1 MEGGKNNAKVEE
13 ANKQPCSWAADRF
26 PCSREAWA
34 AHSNRDGKLL
44 RADAQ
49 EKEGED
55 PKREGAVLAIP
66 RRGGREG
73 LRQQAA
79 ALGVRHRLCETWV

>member
-1 MEGGKNNAKVEE
+1 M
-13 ANKQPCSWAADRF
+13 
-26 PCSREAWA
+26 
-34 AHSNRDGKLL
+34 L

-55 PKREGAVLAIP
+55 VKREGAALAIP

-73 LRQQAA
+73 CGSKQPLQVCDTA
-79 ALGVRHRLCETWV
+79 GCWLCEPLV